1 MDIGVVSVRYA
12 KALLAFAKENGKEDQ
27 VYAEV
32 KALADHYA
40 QLPKLKKAIENPVL
54 AEDEKLKLLI
64 EVAGG
69 EKGTSDELKRFFQL
83 VLHARRENMLQFM
96 FWSYIDLYR
105 EDKHIIT
112 GRLITAVPSEKLVKH
127 ITELL
132 EQKTQGSAELETRV
146 DPEIIGGYI
155 MEVAGL
161 RLDASIANQLLRVKR
176 QFSERNRRIV

>member
-96 FWSYIDLYR
+96 FW
-105 EDKHIIT
+105 
-112 GRLITAVPSEKLVKH
+112 
-127 ITELL
+127 
-132 EQKTQGSAELETRV
+132 
-146 DPEIIGGYI
+146 
-155 MEVAGL
+155 
-161 RLDASIANQLLRVKR
+161 
-176 QFSERNRRIV
+176 

>member
-12 KALLAFAKENGKEDQ
+12 KALLAFAKENGKEGQ

-161 RLDASIANQLLRVKR
+161 RLDASVANQLLRVKR

>member
-12 KALLAFAKENGKEDQ
+12 KALLLFAKENDKEKQ

-32 KALADHYA
+32 KALTDRYA

-54 AEDEKLKLLI
+54 AEDEKLKLLS
-64 EVAGG
+64 EVADNGNG
-69 EKGTSDELKRFFQL
+69 VSNELKRFFQL

-96 FWSYIDLYR
+96 LHSYIDLYR
-105 EDKHIIT
+105 EDKHILT

-127 ITELL
+127 ITDLL
-132 EQKTQGSAELETRV
+132 GEKTQDTVELETRI

-161 RLDASIANQLLRVKR
+161 RLDASVSNQLLRVKR
-176 QFSERNRRIV
+176 QFIERNRRIV